1 MVRPFIR
8 SWSALYDM
16 LGFHE
21 ADDPD
26 GARSIIVTS
35 VAQRNTNVLLD
46 SSNSYVY
53 ILLNT
58 YFTTDHVRNE
68 LEVVHRLG
76 GVLPSA
82 FVEGLSIDV
91 IWPSPRPT
99 PCAAALVRPWTVL
112 RPWPT
117 QEVVD
122 NSRNAPAV
130 QTIGPHHRDDVPHEL
145 HREIH
150 HDNIQYRV
158 KAECHLCHFTT
169 WSQYGVG
176 HAPYDELAIRGW
188 YKRQQWRKTLCPDCC
203 CRYYASRHEPA
214 HEPSLSV

>member
-1 MVRPFIR
+1 MVRSFIR

-21 ADDPD
+21 ADDPEA
-26 GARSIIVTS
+26 ARSIIVTS
-35 VAQRNTNVLLD
+35 IAQRNANLLLD

-58 YFTTDHVRNE
+58 YFTSDYVRNE

-76 GVLPSA
+76 GVLPSS

-91 IWPSPRPT
+91 IRPSPRLT
-99 PCAAALVRPWTVL
+99 SHTAALVC
-112 RPWPT
+112 PWPAH
-117 QEVVD
+117 ELAD
-122 NSRNAPAV
+122 NSWNAPAI
-130 QTIGPHHRDDVPHEL
+130 QTSGSHRMYDAPHEL
-145 HREIH
+145 HREIL

-158 KAECHLCHFTT
+158 KAVCRLCYFTT

-176 HAPYDELAIRGW
+176 HAPYDELANRGW
-188 YKRQQWRKTLCPDCC
+188 YKHRHWRKTWCPDCC
-203 CRYYASRHEPA
+203 RRYYASPHEPA
-214 HEPSLSV
+214 HEPSLPV

>member
-1 MVRPFIR
+1 MARPFIR

-91 IWPSPRPT
+91 IRPSPRPT
-99 PCAAALVRPWTVL
+99 PHTAALVRPWAVL
-112 RPWPT
+112 RPWPA

-122 NSRNAPAV
+122 NSWNASAI
-130 QTIGPHHRDDVPHEL
+130 QTSGSHQTYDVPHEL

-158 KAECHLCHFTT
+158 KAECHLCHLTT

-188 YKRQQWRKTLCPDCC
+188 YKHQQWRKTWCPDCC
-203 CRYYASRHEPA
+203 CRYYASRHETA
-214 HEPSLSV
+214 HESSLSV